1 MILLKE
7 HLSAAIAPSDSS
19 FSIDRSLEEEQKFYY
34 TEVMNA
40 FEHLWHRL
48 SQGKQTVR
56 LTLRLDNSSADQLDA
71 LAQQANTSRQEI
83 AQKLL
88 KTALTNHQVAEINL
102 ARWHGLTPRQQQ
114 VAALACLNFTN
125 RQIAARLGISPQTV
139 KSHMRNLLHR
149 FGLHSKMELRRTLA
163 DWDFSDWA

>member
-1 MILLKE
+1 VILLKE
-7 HLSAAIAPSDSS
+7 SPSPAVSP
-19 FSIDRSLEEEQKFYY
+19 IYASLEQEQIFYY
-34 TEVMNA
+34 TEGMNA
-40 FEHLWHRL
+40 FEHIWRRL
-48 SQGKQTVR
+48 SQAKQTVR
-56 LTLRLDNSSADQLDA
+56 LTLRLDSSSADQLDA
-71 LAQQANTSRQEI
+71 LARQADTSRQDI
-83 AQKLL
+83 AQTLL

-102 ARWHGLTPRQQQ
+102 ARWHELTPRQQQ

-149 FGLHSKMELRRTLA
+149 FELHSKIELRHTLA